1 MIPSL
6 SQSVGGRKFHG
17 ILLVGS
23 GRGGEV
29 NETDPDHFSTKSDAF
44 TKEAFCAIRNSTIL
58 VN

>member
-6 SQSVGGRKFHG
+6 SQSICGRKFRE
-17 ILLVGS
+17 ILLVGFYP
-23 GRGGEV
+23 GGEP
-29 NETDPDHFSTKSDAF
+29 NETAPDHFSTKSDAF